1 MGTGFG
7 DFKNWSPI
15 ISKLIWPIFIVI
27 ILIVFSSEVSNIYN
41 LVLKEVIKEGRTSP
55 IGAMAWQVS

>member
-1 MGTGFG
+1 MVTGLG

-27 ILIVFSSEVSNIYN
+27 ILIVFSGEVSKIYN
-41 LVLKEVIKEGRTSP
+41 LVLEEVIEKEGFLVK
-55 IGAMAWQVS
+55 I